1 MTDAAR
7 SIARALFRKARE
19 LGELEPVATDLL
31 RLAGIASGPD
41 VRRFLVHPRIPLE
54 DKERILAPSAS
65 NELVRNLL
73 SALVSA
79 GATGLLAA
87 VNEAFALLVR
97 RETGFVETLARVA
110 QPLSPAQEEEIRAA
124 VKAATGLTPLLKV
137 KVDPQ
142 LLGGVRLAVDGK
154 VADNSLRSGL
164 ERLKE
169 RLQAI

>member
-19 LGELEPVATDLL
+19 LGALEPVASDLS
-31 RLAGIASGPD
+31 RLAVITSGPD
-41 VRRFLVHPRIPLE
+41 VRRFLGHPRVSKA
-54 DKERILAPSAS
+54 DKERILAPSVS
-65 NELVRNLL
+65 NDLVRNLL
-73 SALVSA
+73 SALVSS

-87 VNEAFALLVR
+87 VSEAFARLVR
-97 RETGFVETLARVA
+97 RETGFVETVARVA
-110 QPLSPAQEEEIRAA
+110 QPLSAAQEEEIRAA
-124 VKAATGLTPLLKV
+124 IKAATGLTPVLKV
-137 KVDPQ
+137 LVDPQ
-142 LLGGVRLAVDGK
+142 LLGGVRLVIDGH

>member
-19 LGELEPVATDLL
+19 LGELEPVASDLS
-31 RLAGIASGPD
+31 RLAGITSGPD
-41 VRRFLVHPRIPLE
+41 VRRFLGHPRIPLA
-54 DKERILAPSAS
+54 DKERILAPSVT
-65 NELVRNLL
+65 NDLVRGLL

-87 VNEAFALLVR
+87 VNEAFGRLVR

-110 QPLSPAQEEEIRAA
+110 QPLSPAQEEDIRAA
-124 VKAATGLTPLLKV
+124 VKATTGLTPVLKV
-137 KVDPQ
+137 QVDPQ
-142 LLGGVRLAVDGK
+142 LIGGVRLTIDGR

-164 ERLKE
+164 ERLEE
-169 RLQAI
+169 RLEAI